1 MELLIFIFLNYIPEE
16 KLAVLFYDDQSDETE
31 EILSNLE
38 EIDDDLDAKGVL
50 FVKVSEAKAAFEYGI
65 EERPSL
71 VVFDKGIPSLYEK
84 DDFKDANQILKW
96 ITGEVS
102 GEDTVEAVTDS
113 MLDMMIAKQ
122 RHVAAFFYS
131 KQCKKS
137 LKTLGKYCRAR
148 NLFEFINGFKVDFK
162 HAIFNYA

>member
-1 MELLIFIFLNYIPEE
+1 MKYISEE
-16 KLAVLFYDDQSDETE
+16 KLAVLFYDDQSEETE

-50 FVKVSEAKAAFEYGI
+50 FVKVNEAKAAFEYGI

-84 DDFKDANQILKW
+84 DDFKDANQILTW

-122 RHVAAFFYS
+122 RHVAAFFYN
-131 KQCKKS
+131 KQNQKS
-137 LKTLGKYCRAR
+137 LKTLGKFYLSFNSFD
-148 NLFEFINGFKVDFK
+148 NLIHILETYT
-162 HAIFNYA
+162 ALEYTLLLCS